1 MLDISPFADKNITM
15 NTTILLIDDD
25 HDLSELLCEY
35 LTAENFQIEA
45 AYTGIQGLEMAKNGQ
60 YKLIILDVM
69 LPNMNGIE
77 VLKKMRQSN
86 IMTPVLM
93 LTAKGDDVDRILG
106 LELGADDYVPKPCNP
121 RELLARINAILRR
134 SLNAQVASPQSGDF
148 SVDTRRLE
156 AKYKGQ
162 TLKLTGAEFKT
173 LESLHNRFGEIVTK
187 ETLCEEA
194 LGRALTRYDRSIDV
208 HVSNLRK
215 KLIEAG
221 AQSDIIINQRGA
233 GYLLKPE

>member
-1 MLDISPFADKNITM
+1 M
-15 NTTILLIDDD
+15 NTILLVDDD
-25 HDLSELLCEY
+25 QALSELLCEY
-35 LTAENFQIEA
+35 LSAEGFAVEA
-45 AYTGIQGLEMAKNGQ
+45 AFNGSDGLAMAHNKH
-60 YKLIILDVM
+60 YDLIILDVM

-77 VLKKMRQSN
+77 VLKKMRQGN
-86 IMTPVLM
+86 INTPTLM

-134 SLNAQVASPQSGDF
+134 SQTISHSIDDQFLI
-148 SVDTRRLE
+148 DTRRLE
-156 AKYKGQ
+156 ASYQSKP
-162 TLKLTGAEFKT
+162 LKLTGAEFKT
-173 LESLHNRFGEIVTK
+173 LESLHQRLGMIVTK

-194 LGRALTRYDRSIDV
+194 LGRRLTRYDRSIDV

-215 KLIEAG
+215 KLMEVG
-221 AQSDIIINQRGA
+221 ASADIIINQRGN

>member
-1 MLDISPFADKNITM
+1 M
-15 NTTILLIDDD
+15 NPILLIDDD
-25 HDLSELLCEY
+25 QTLSELLCEY
-35 LTAENFQIEA
+35 LSAEGFTMEA
-45 AYTGIQGLEMAKNGQ
+45 AFTGSDGLDMASNKRYQ
-60 YKLIILDVM
+60 LIILDVM

-77 VLKKMRQSN
+77 VLKKMRQN
-86 IMTPVLM
+86 QVNTPVLM

-134 SLNAQVASPQSGDF
+134 SQNMEDASSSSL
-148 SVDTRRLE
+148 SVDSRRLE
-156 AKYKGQ
+156 ASFKGNS
-162 TLKLTGAEFKT
+162 LKLTGAEFKT
-173 LESLHNRFGEIVTK
+173 LESLHQRQGMIVTK

-194 LGRALTRYDRSIDV
+194 LGRRLTRYDRSIDV

-221 AQSDIIINQRGA
+221 ASTDIIINQRGT

>member
-1 MLDISPFADKNITM
+1 M
-15 NTTILLIDDD
+15 
-25 HDLSELLCEY
+25 
-35 LTAENFQIEA
+35 EA
-45 AYTGIQGLEMAKNGQ
+45 AFTGSDGLDMASNKRYQ
-60 YKLIILDVM
+60 LIILDVM

-77 VLKKMRQSN
+77 VLKRMRHNQVN
-86 IMTPVLM
+86 TPVLM

-134 SLNAQVASPQSGDF
+134 SHNLEESTDGSL
-148 SVDTRRLE
+148 SVDSRRLE
-156 AKYKGQ
+156 ASFKGNS
-162 TLKLTGAEFKT
+162 LKLTGAEFKT
-173 LESLHNRFGEIVTK
+173 LESLHQRQGMIVTK

-194 LGRALTRYDRSIDV
+194 LGRRLTRYDRSIDV

-221 AQSDIIINQRGA
+221 ASTDIIINQRGT

>member
-1 MLDISPFADKNITM
+1 MKP
-15 NTTILLIDDD
+15 ILLIDDD
-25 HDLSELLCEY
+25 QDLSELLSEY
-35 LTAENFQIEA
+35 LTAEGFTVDTA
-45 AYTGIQGLEMAKNGQ
+45 FTGSDGLEKASDSL
-60 YKLIILDVM
+60 YELIILDVM

-77 VLKKMRQSN
+77 VLKKMRLQQVQ
-86 IMTPVLM
+86 TPVLM

-134 SLNAQVASPQSGDF
+134 SKANQEEAPQTGNF
-148 SVDTRRLE
+148 SIDVRRLE
-156 AKYKGQ
+156 AQYKHQ
-162 TLKLTGAEFKT
+162 LLKLTGAEFKT
-173 LESLHNRFGEIVTK
+173 LVALYNRVGEIVTK
-187 ETLCEEA
+187 ETLCQEA
-194 LGRALTRYDRSIDV
+194 LGRQLTRYDRSIDV

-221 AQSDIIINQRGA
+221 SSSDIIINQRGA

>member
-1 MLDISPFADKNITM
+1 M
-15 NTTILLIDDD
+15 NPILLIDDD
-25 HDLSELLCEY
+25 QTLSELLCEY
-35 LTAENFQIEA
+35 LSAEGFTMEA
-45 AYTGIQGLEMAKNGQ
+45 AFTGSDGLDMASNHA
-60 YKLIILDVM
+60 YELIILDVM

-77 VLKKMRQSN
+77 VLKKMRQN
-86 IMTPVLM
+86 QIQTPVLM

-134 SLNAQVASPQSGDF
+134 SQNKDIASSGSLSID
-148 SVDTRRLE
+148 SRRLE
-156 AKYKGQ
+156 ASFKGNS
-162 TLKLTGAEFKT
+162 LKLTGAEFKT
-173 LESLHNRFGEIVTK
+173 LESLHQRQGMIVTK

-194 LGRALTRYDRSIDV
+194 LGRRLTRYDRSIDV

-221 AQSDIIINQRGA
+221 ASTDIIINQRGM

>member
-1 MLDISPFADKNITM
+1 M
-15 NTTILLIDDD
+15 NTILLIDDD
-25 HDLSELLCEY
+25 QALSELLCEY
-35 LTAENFQIEA
+35 LAAEGFAVEA
-45 AYTGIQGLEMAKNGQ
+45 AFNGTDGLAMASIKHYQ
-60 YKLIILDVM
+60 LIILDVM

-77 VLKKMRQSN
+77 VLKKMRQASIN
-86 IMTPVLM
+86 TPILM

-134 SLNAQVASPQSGDF
+134 SQSVERSTKDNF
-148 SVDTRRLE
+148 VIDSRRLE
-156 AKYKGQ
+156 ASYLS
-162 TLKLTGAEFKT
+162 TSLKLTGAEFKT
-173 LESLHNRFGEIVTK
+173 LESLHQRLGMIVTK
-187 ETLCEEA
+187 EILCEEA
-194 LGRALTRYDRSIDV
+194 LGRRLTRYDRSIDV

-221 AQSDIIINQRGA
+221 ASADIIINQRGN

>member
-1 MLDISPFADKNITM
+1 M
-15 NTTILLIDDD
+15 
-25 HDLSELLCEY
+25 
-35 LTAENFQIEA
+35 EA
-45 AYTGIQGLEMAKNGQ
+45 AFTGSDGLDMASNHA
-60 YKLIILDVM
+60 YELIILDVM

-77 VLKKMRQSN
+77 VLKKMRQN
-86 IMTPVLM
+86 QIQTPVLM

-134 SLNAQVASPQSGDF
+134 SQNKDIASSDRL
-148 SVDTRRLE
+148 SIDSRRLE
-156 AKYKGQ
+156 ASFKGNS
-162 TLKLTGAEFKT
+162 LKLTGAEFKT
-173 LESLHNRFGEIVTK
+173 LESLHQRQGMIVTK

-194 LGRALTRYDRSIDV
+194 LGRRLTRYDRSIDV

-221 AQSDIIINQRGA
+221 ASTDIIINQRGM